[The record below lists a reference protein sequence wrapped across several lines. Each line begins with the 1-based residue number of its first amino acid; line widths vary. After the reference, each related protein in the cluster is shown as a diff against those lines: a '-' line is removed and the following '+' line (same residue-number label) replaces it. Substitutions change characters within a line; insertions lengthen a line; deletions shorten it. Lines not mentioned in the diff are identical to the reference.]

1 MAEFCRT
8 RYVAFHPASAD
19 FVGIMMKPMDNTPER
34 FHMKARILLA
44 AAGLLFAGSSALA
57 EKPSWAGNDKNE
69 KHEKHGKKHDRDDG
83 RNDGAASMTFSLDAR
98 RIVNDYYGTQAK
110 AGKCP
115 PGLAK
120 KNNGCLPPGQAKKWA
135 RGAVLPAGLNYHDLP
150 YDLLRRLPPPPPNHR
165 YVQIAGDVLMIAIG
179 TSMVVDAIEDILR

>member
-1 MAEFCRT
+1 
-8 RYVAFHPASAD
+8 
-19 FVGIMMKPMDNTPER
+19 MKV
-34 FHMKARILLA
+34 RILLA
-44 AAGLLFAGSSALA
+44 TTGLLFASGSTLA

-69 KHEKHGKKHDRDDG
+69 KHEKHGKKHDRDERRNE
-83 RNDGAASMTFSLDAR
+83 RNDGGASLTFSLDAR
-98 RIVNDYYGTQAK
+98 RIVSDYYGTHAK

-135 RGAVLPAGLNYHDLP
+135 RGAALPAGLRYNDLP